1 MTQSSNLGA
10 VPTGTGA
17 TVRAGFNAGFQA
29 LASDNEGG
37 SAPSPTY
44 PFMRW
49 RNSAAGQL
57 KRRNA
62 LNSGWEVV
70 ENYGASTDPG
80 AGDDASAGYIRGSLW
95 TNTAANRLWWC
106 LDPTTAA
113 AKWLQLGMPAW
124 RSTQVLAVSA
134 ANNASA
140 VTLVS
145 WTLPANALAADSDC
159 LDFDLFGTY
168 TNGTGAAQNLIMR
181 LRLGATNII
190 SDGLGSGAV
199 PASAVLRLWR
209 LSGRVWRASSALVK
223 ASMTFGAYDGALTG
237 GAGRG
242 DYALAPIFADRMMLA
257 SAAGVANDWT
267 TDSAFSIDMTMS
279 VASASFSI
287 GAEYFKASLVG

>member
-17 TVRAGFNAGFQA
+17 TVRAAFNAGFQA

-62 LNSGWEVV
+62 LNSGWEML

-80 AGDDASAGYIRGSLW
+80 AGDDASAGYVRGSLW

-124 RSTQVLAVSA
+124 RSTQVLAVSQGNSTA
-134 ANNASA
+134 D
-140 VTLVS
+140 VTLAS
-145 WTLPANALAADSDC
+145 WTLPGGTMPVNGDCFGFELVGIVAQNSGTDTGATLKLRIGSTDICNDQLVALSNAAARPYLIQGRIWRVSAT
-159 LDFDLFGTY
+159 LLKAWLGVGVFAP
-168 TNGTGAAQNLIMR
+168 GTGA
-181 LRLGATNII
+181 
-190 SDGLGSGAV
+190 
-199 PASAVLRLWR
+199 P
-209 LSGRVWRASSALVK
+209 
-223 ASMTFGAYDGALTG
+223 
-237 GAGRG
+237 GRG
-242 DYALAPIFADRMMLA
+242 DFAVVPAVTTRAMFA
-257 SAAGVANDWT
+257 AAAGVTADWSIDQT
-267 TDSAFSIDMTMS
+267 FSITWAMS
-279 VASASFSI
+279 VANAANIVTS
-287 GAEYFKASLVG
+287 EYLRCFIPG